1 MLTFANA
8 AASIITT
15 RKGALRVMPTRE
27 EVLDFLKNRRHKLM
41 ELFEKLNAFAK
52 TAADKTN
59 ELVEDTRLKTQILND
74 EKSIRELERKIGAYY
89 YKKFAAGESVD
100 EAVSEYCTAISVHN
114 ANIEEKKAALAKEAK
129 EEASASEDAPAEE
142 VSEPEEDPFE

>member
-1 MLTFANA
+1 
-8 AASIITT
+8 
-15 RKGALRVMPTRE
+15 
-27 EVLDFLKNRRHKLM
+27 M

-74 EKSIRELERKIGAYY
+74 EKSIRELVRKIGAYY

-114 ANIEEKKAALAKEAK
+114 ANIEEKKAALAKE
-129 EEASASEDAPAEE
+129 EPASEDTPSEKA
-142 VSEPEEDPFE
+142 SEPEEDPFE

>member
-1 MLTFANA
+1 
-8 AASIITT
+8 
-15 RKGALRVMPTRE
+15 
-27 EVLDFLKNRRHKLM
+27 M

-89 YKKFAAGESVD
+89 YKKCAAGESVD

-129 EEASASEDAPAEE
+129 EEASAPEDAPAEE

>member
-1 MLTFANA
+1 
-8 AASIITT
+8 
-15 RKGALRVMPTRE
+15 
-27 EVLDFLKNRRHKLM
+27 M

-100 EAVSEYCTAISVHN
+100 EAVSEYARLSPCTMQMLKK
-114 ANIEEKKAALAKEAK
+114 KKAALAKEAK
-129 EEASASEDAPAEE
+129 EEAPASEDAPAEE

>member
-1 MLTFANA
+1 
-8 AASIITT
+8 
-15 RKGALRVMPTRE
+15 
-27 EVLDFLKNRRHKLM
+27 M

-100 EAVSEYCTAISVHN
+100 EAVSEYCTPISVHN
-114 ANIEEKKAALAKEAK
+114 ANIQKKKAGLAKEAK
-129 EEASASEDAPAEE
+129 EEAPASEDAPTKE